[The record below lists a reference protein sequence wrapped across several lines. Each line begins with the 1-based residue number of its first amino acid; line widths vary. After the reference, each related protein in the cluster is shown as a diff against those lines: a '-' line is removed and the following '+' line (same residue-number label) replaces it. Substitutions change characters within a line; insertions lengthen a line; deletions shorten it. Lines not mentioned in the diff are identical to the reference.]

1 MIISVSLLCV
11 LGRCVAGQC
20 VRDSVSG
27 RVVVHMKCVWV
38 GGGMMRGMS
47 ADGCALCVCARR
59 WVVHTV

>member
-20 VRDSVSG
+20 VRDSVNG

-47 ADGCALCVCARR
+47 ADGCAVCVCARR